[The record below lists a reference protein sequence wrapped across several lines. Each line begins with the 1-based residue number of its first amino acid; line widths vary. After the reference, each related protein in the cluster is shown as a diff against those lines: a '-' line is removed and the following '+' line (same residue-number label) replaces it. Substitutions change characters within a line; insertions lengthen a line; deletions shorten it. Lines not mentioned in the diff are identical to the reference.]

1 MCAHSECAWQG
12 REYEAAPFGDLVITI
27 THAKGLKEISEID
40 KHEAYKH
47 EAYCV
52 ITLVGTDYK
61 YQTQTLVNVGEQG
74 TPFASFTSFTSTK
87 AQLLTQKSAA
97 LWNETV
103 TWKDVY
109 KGYENLRVQVWEVIS
124 HFLSRMRKQQ
134 EV

>member
-1 MCAHSECAWQG
+1 VCAHSECAWQG
-12 REYEAAPFGDLVITI
+12 REYEPAPFGDLVITI

-74 TPFASFTSFTSTK
+74 TPFASFTS
-87 AQLLTQKSAA
+87 
-97 LWNETV
+97 
-103 TWKDVY
+103 
-109 KGYENLRVQVWEVIS
+109 
-124 HFLSRMRKQQ
+124 
-134 EV
+134 